1 MHFSF
6 SLNANYSTTMCLDVS
21 HSGLIF
27 QNMPCIFAVCT
38 FELTFISED
47 FLQWLFFS
55 ICSFQLLWF
64 SALEIYIH
72 TPTHTHAQF
81 ANVLGYLLLNL
92 FFFFFGCAIQ
102 LSSPARPSA
111 VKVRTPNHWMAREF
125 PLVLFK

>member
-6 SLNANYSTTMCLDVS
+6 SLNANYSTTVCLDVN

-27 QNMPCIFAVCT
+27 QNVHCIFSVCA
-38 FELTFISED
+38 FELIFISED

-92 FFFFFGCAIQ
+92 FFFFFFGCAIQ
-102 LSSPARPSA
+102 LSSPARELNLALSSENA
-111 VKVRTPNHWMAREF
+111 ES
-125 PLVLFK
+125 